1 MTDPTGPPAADYP
14 APPWKARG
22 VLWMSVLT
30 AREAPE
36 LPADLSPVGGR
47 RTLLLVLA
55 RYTEGSLR
63 YDEFAVG
70 SLARRGRRV
79 GLFCHRI
86 WVDSAASLRGGRRL
100 WGIPKE
106 LARFSWDAETVRIR
120 DDNGPVAALRLGP
133 HGRARIPVLRAPSSG
148 FGRIGG
154 ERTFLCGQVSGRLG
168 RGRLGVLDWHPPLP
182 GLAAP
187 APRCTL
193 SVSSARFVF
202 PAGTRLG
209 PAGSHAP
216 GRTGA

>member
-70 SLARRGRRV
+70 SPARRGRRV
-79 GLFCHRI
+79 GMFCHRI
-86 WVDSAASLRGGRRL
+86 WVDSAASLRGGRQL

-106 LARFSWDAETVRIR
+106 MARFSWDAETVRVPR
-120 DDNGPVAALRLGP
+120 EAGRSRPSAWARTA
-133 HGRARIPVLRAPSSG
+133 GRASR
-148 FGRIGG
+148 
-154 ERTFLCGQVSGRLG
+154 
-168 RGRLGVLDWHPPLP
+168 
-182 GLAAP
+182 
-187 APRCTL
+187 
-193 SVSSARFVF
+193 SSAP
-202 PAGTRLG
+202 PAAGSAGSAANGRSCAGRSRGASAGAGSASWTGTRPCRTSRPRH
-209 PAGSHAP
+209 PA
-216 GRTGA
+216 